1 MLPAGCAV
9 IWIGC
14 AAARRRSDA
23 PLAGRLG
30 YTCGMLPDASD
41 LPPYTVTRTRR
52 RSLELRVFPD
62 ARVEVRAP
70 LHASPAD
77 ISAFLAGRRD
87 WLRRTLVR
95 MAERPG
101 PLRLQLAEGAQHP
114 FLGRPLTL
122 RLASGAR
129 KAVRREDEL
138 YLSAPSAEQLP
149 AVLLSWYRAQAYQ
162 YFEAEI
168 DRHFPFFA
176 ARGHGR
182 PTLRVKQMKSR
193 WGSLSSRGFINLNL
207 ALIRLPPACL
217 EYVVVHE
224 LCHLEE
230 MNHGPRFKAL
240 MDQRLP
246 DWRARRLLVNRL
258 PRIELVS
265 AESGA
270 AIG

>member
-1 MLPAGCAV
+1 MLPNV
-9 IWIGC
+9 P
-14 AAARRRSDA
+14 SDS
-23 PLAGRLG
+23 P
-30 YTCGMLPDASD
+30 D

-52 RSLELRVFPD
+52 RSMELRVFPD

-70 LHASPAD
+70 LHVSEAE
-77 ISAFLAGRRD
+77 IGAFLAGRRD
-87 WLRRTLVR
+87 WLQRTLAR
-95 MAERPG
+95 MAQRPG
-101 PLRLQLAEGAQHP
+101 PLRLPLTEGAQHP
-114 FLGRPLTL
+114 LLGRPLTL
-122 RLASGAR
+122 RLGSGKRA
-129 KAVRREDEL
+129 AVLRGDEL
-138 YLSAPSAEQLP
+138 HLMAPAPEHLP
-149 AVLLSWYRAQAYQ
+149 AVLLGWYRAQAYR

-168 DRHFPFFA
+168 DRHFPFFS
-176 ARGHGR
+176 ARGHRR

-207 ALIRLPPACL
+207 ALIRLPPVCL

-246 DWRARRLLVNRL
+246 DWRARKQLLNRL
-258 PRIELVS
+258 PGIELVS
-265 AESGA
+265 AESGS